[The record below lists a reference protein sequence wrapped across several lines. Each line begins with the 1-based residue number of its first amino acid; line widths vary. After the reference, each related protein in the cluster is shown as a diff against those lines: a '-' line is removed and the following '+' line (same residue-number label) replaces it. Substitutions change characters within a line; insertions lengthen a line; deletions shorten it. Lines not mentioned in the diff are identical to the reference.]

1 MSALYDPEAEQT
13 VAACA
18 AFSSV
23 AALAC
28 TDRLKAE
35 HFHDPRAWWVIEAS
49 LTIPDTRPEGVDP
62 REGWWREHAV
72 AVAANVWP
80 AVVQDWCQ
88 HAPMAWDADGRMA
101 DRVLAAHEHRRE
113 AARLLAQLEALG
125 IPFEWKAA
133 S

>member
-18 AFSSV
+18 AFSST

-28 TDRLKAE
+28 TDRLTAE
-35 HFHDPRAWWVIEAS
+35 CFHDPRAWWVIEAS
-49 LTIPDTRPEGVDP
+49 LTVPDTRPEHAVA

-72 AVAANVWP
+72 ALAANVWP
-80 AVVQDWCQ
+80 AVLEEWCRN
-88 HAPMAWDADGRMA
+88 APLAWDADGRMA
-101 DRVLAAHEHRRE
+101 DRVLAAHRHREH
-113 AARLLAQLEALG
+113 ARHLLEELEAIG
-125 IPFEWKAA
+125 VGVEWKAA